1 MDDSITRILEVLQPA
16 AARQHTRQQ
25 LSRHQQ
31 NGSTA
36 AANATSSGSSL
47 ASMNVSQMM
56 QLVGVLP
63 PDTQKAVEDDLSQ
76 YCSLCTKLR

>member
-1 MDDSITRILEVLQPA
+1 MDDTINRILEVLQPA

-25 LSRHQQ
+25 LRQQQQ
-31 NGSTA
+31 NGLNA
-36 AANATSSGSSL
+36 AANISSSL
-47 ASMNVSQMM
+47 AVMNVSQIV